1 MNESTDNLMSEIEQA
16 INDVQVSTLDL
27 APEITQLSRNNI
39 IFWYESYGLRMELL
53 EIIQDS
59 RTRSPSAEVI
69 VQVSKK
75 HYPNIRNETI
85 YRTRLNLI
93 SIQSKTKFVN
103 EMKRLI
109 PPIEWKDVVENI
121 TEETLSRYR
130 EGNEVMK
137 IGSIQDEGM
146 PSYQAFPII
155 RSDGVNI
162 LFGQGAQGKS
172 YISTFICMLVQSGM
186 DHAGIVTEQGNV
198 LYLDW
203 EDSWQS
209 VNRRVMALK
218 KGNNDTLHDIDHVDM
233 SGTTIDTEMSSII
246 RMVEDRDISLVVIDS
261 FGMAVGGNQN
271 EGDYVK
277 GVMSSLNELKASV
290 LVIDHVSKENGDT
303 PIGSNYKQTS
313 ARNVWKID
321 KSQNLGANIV
331 EVGLYHTKANNSK
344 LFAPVGLRL
353 EFIND
358 MYDQTDRVLIS
369 PIDVENSDALADQLP
384 VAKKIEKALTEAPMT
399 VEQLITYTGSSIN
412 TVRTTLSRNNY
423 KFERIERN
431 TYRLNPSYYKGGMN
445 A

>member
-1 MNESTDNLMSEIEQA
+1 MNESTDDLMSEIEQA

-39 IFWYESYGLRMELL
+39 IFWYENYGLRMELL

-103 EMKRLI
+103 EMKRKI
-109 PPIEWKDVVENI
+109 PPIEWADVVENI
-121 TEETLSRYR
+121 TEQTLARYR

-431 TYRLNPSYYKGGMN
+431 TYRLNPKYYGGMN

>member
-39 IFWYESYGLRMELL
+39 IFWYENYGLRMELL

-431 TYRLNPSYYKGGMN
+431 TYQLNPKYYGGNN

>member
-39 IFWYESYGLRMELL
+39 IFWYENYGLRMELL

-344 LFAPVGLRL
+344 LFAPVGIRM

-369 PIDVENSDALADQLP
+369 TIDVGDSDALADQLP

-431 TYRLNPSYYKGGMN
+431 TYRLNPKYYGGMI

>member
-27 APEITQLSRNNI
+27 APEITPLSRNNI
-39 IFWYESYGLRMELL
+39 IFWYENYGLRMELL

-103 EMKRLI
+103 EMKRKI
-109 PPIEWKDVVENI
+109 PPIEWADVVENI
-121 TEETLSRYR
+121 TEETLLRYR

-431 TYRLNPSYYKGGMN
+431 TYRLKPKYYGGNN

>member
-39 IFWYESYGLRMELL
+39 IFWYENYGLRMELL

-103 EMKRLI
+103 EMTRLI

-146 PSYQAFPII
+146 PSYQAFPIV

-233 SGTTIDTEMSSII
+233 SGTTIDTEMSNII

>member
-39 IFWYESYGLRMELL
+39 IFWYENYGLRMELL

-344 LFAPVGLRL
+344 LFAPVGIRM

-369 PIDVENSDALADQLP
+369 TIDVENSDALADQLP

-431 TYRLNPSYYKGGMN
+431 TYRLNPKYYGGNN